1 MTAETS
7 GNKLSARTKVFY
19 GVGDVGNAL
28 VNSALQFFLLIFYTD
43 AALLAPAVVGSALLI
58 GKIWDAINDPL
69 FGWVSDRTGSK
80 RFGKRRVYMIFGA
93 IPLGISIALLW
104 FVPRGLQPVGVF
116 LWVACTFLLFDT
128 LWTIT
133 NVPYYALTAELTDDY
148 DERSSLTAARMS
160 LAVPAYLV
168 GAALTPVLVG
178 LFATKRAGYGAVGV
192 IYGAVAAAALLIC
205 AAGIRE
211 RKQTSESRAEAPPIK
226 TFLQTLKNRP
236 FLRLVGAYLVL
247 NLAFALIKTL
257 MAYFLTYQLNMEAQ
271 LPLVMGLLLIC
282 VVIAIYPWKII
293 SERWNK
299 GPAYALGMGIGGL
312 AVAATFLL
320 PHQPTPWI
328 YAIAVLAGF
337 GFAAN
342 WVFPWSM
349 VPDVVDVDRLATGEQ
364 RSGMYYG
371 VWGLGTKASEALAIA
386 STGWILALFHY
397 IAECGA
403 NVANPAGH
411 PAVLCADTGPGNC
424 VGPAAADLVSDHRKT
439 HNEVLAKLAHAD
451 NQGGDGAPCP
461 EPVEG
466 PLDAR
471 RFDRLSERASN
482 LRDTPAKESR
492 PHEPATRCHRRLWAH
507 RRPP

>member
-1 MTAETS
+1 MSIEPDRVR
-7 GNKLSARTKVFY
+7 LPIRTKLFY
-19 GVGDVGNAL
+19 GIGDVGNAL
-28 VNSALQFFLLIFYTD
+28 VNSAVQFFLLIFYTD

-93 IPLGISIALLW
+93 IPLGISVMLLW
-104 FVPRGLQPVGVF
+104 FVPQGLPPVGVF
-116 LWVACTFLLFDT
+116 LWVAFTFLLFDT
-128 LWTIT
+128 LWTVT

-148 DERSSLTAARMS
+148 DERSSLTATRMS

-178 LFATKRAGYGAVGV
+178 LFATKRAGYSAVGV
-192 IYGAVAAAALLIC
+192 LYGIIAAAALLIC

-211 RKQTSESRAEAPPIK
+211 RKQVSESRAEDSPVK
-226 TFLQTLKNRP
+226 TFSQAFKNRP
-236 FLRLVGAYLVL
+236 FVRLLAAYLVL
-247 NLAFALIKTL
+247 NLAFALVKTL

-328 YAIAVLAGF
+328 YVIAVLAGF

-349 VPDVVDVDRLATGEQ
+349 VPDVVDVDRLESGEQ

-371 VWGLGTKASEALAIA
+371 VWGLGTKASEALAIVA
-386 STGWILALFHY
+386 SGWILTLFHY
-397 IAECGA
+397 MP
-403 NVANPAGH
+403 NVAQTSQTLLGIRLFFGLIPALAIALAL
-411 PAVLCADTGPGNC
+411 PLLIRYPIT
-424 VGPAAADLVSDHRKT
+424 RKT
-439 HNEVLAKLAHAD
+439 HNAVLTKLESE
-451 NQGGDGAPCP
+451 GA
-461 EPVEG
+461 
-466 PLDAR
+466 A
-471 RFDRLSERASN
+471 
-482 LRDTPAKESR
+482 
-492 PHEPATRCHRRLWAH
+492 
-507 RRPP
+507 